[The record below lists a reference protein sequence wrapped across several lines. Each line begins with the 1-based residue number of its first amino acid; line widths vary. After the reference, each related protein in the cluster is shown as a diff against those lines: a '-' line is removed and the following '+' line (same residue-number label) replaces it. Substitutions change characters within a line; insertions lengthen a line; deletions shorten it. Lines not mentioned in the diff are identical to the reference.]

1 MRYKLF
7 FVLLLSIVLSG
18 CSIEETF
25 ENPQQRDGDD
35 LNVIQDVWPQAFDQM
50 LNFDPRTIVRSQIS
64 EQKLPINNTK
74 SILYK
79 PSNDTETI
87 INSEVVNVQ
96 PLETTIQPNDV
107 LPVEKEINVSKN
119 TYKEDEN
126 YWMKD
131 EEEGEIEDD

>member
-1 MRYKLF
+1 
-7 FVLLLSIVLSG
+7 
-18 CSIEETF
+18 
-25 ENPQQRDGDD
+25 
-35 LNVIQDVWPQAFDQM
+35 M

-126 YWMKD
+126 Y
-131 EEEGEIEDD
+131 